1 MSEMKNV
8 GTLESTAYPNVNI
21 AVRNFGPIAEGTVN
35 LRPLTVFAGP
45 SHTGKT
51 YLSLLLYALH
61 RSFAGFPRYPFPQRV
76 PGDIS
81 ASALNVPVASA
92 GQGAD
97 SAAGFR
103 DGIKN
108 ADFQLP
114 LLGDLPKHMRDKV
127 QATLKNPETF
137 TEELKR
143 CFDVDALSQLRRSVN
158 GTCGDME
165 IALEVH
171 SETGRLLWHFKFE
184 VSESGITVDGS
195 VRDAQKVA
203 ASHREDVCAFMEN
216 VNGIARKPMYLPADR
231 SGILQHHALIAKS
244 FGTWKTEDL
253 SEVPRFSMGV
263 ADFLQ
268 RLNRYRIPDKKRDSE
283 MLAIADALEDKVL
296 AGQIIVKPS
305 SSGYPQFL
313 FRPRGMK
320 AEIRL
325 TQVSSMVSEL
335 APLVLFIRGVINPGD
350 MLFIEEPGAHLH
362 PGVQPEIAVA
372 LARLVKTGVRVVVT
386 THSGEFLEEIGNL
399 IREGELENLGS
410 SRCESMTPLQK
421 EQVGVWYFQT
431 DRMVREIAYN
441 LIEGVAPVEFLDAE
455 DELYNRSARLQN
467 WIVQT
472 EARQRHECA

>member
-8 GTLESTAYPNVNI
+8 GNPLESTAYPNVNI

-51 YLSLLLYALH
+51 YLSLLLYT
-61 RSFAGFPRYPFPQRV
+61 F
-76 PGDIS
+76 
-81 ASALNVPVASA
+81 
-92 GQGAD
+92 
-97 SAAGFR
+97 
-103 DGIKN
+103 
-108 ADFQLP
+108 
-114 LLGDLPKHMRDKV
+114 
-127 QATLKNPETF
+127 LKNPETF
-137 TEELKR
+137 TEELKC

-171 SETGRLLWHFKFE
+171 AETRRLLWHFKFE

-195 VRDAQKVA
+195 VREEKNA
-203 ASHREDVCAFMEN
+203 AFHREDVCAFREN
-216 VNGIARKPMYLPADR
+216 VKGNLARRLPIYLPANR
-231 SGILQHHALIAKS
+231 SGILQHHAFIARS
-244 FGTWKTEDL
+244 LGEPWKPEDL
-253 SEVPRFSMGV
+253 SEVSRVSMGV
-263 ADFLQ
+263 ADFLH
-268 RLNRYRIPDKKRDSE
+268 RLNVYRLPAKKPDSE

-296 AGQIIVKPS
+296 AGQVIVNPS

-335 APLVLFIRGVINPGD
+335 APLVLFLRGVITPGD
-350 MLFIEEPGAHLH
+350 TLIIEEPAAHLH
-362 PGVQPEIAVA
+362 PGMHPEIAVA

-386 THSGEFLEEIGNL
+386 THSGQFLEEIGNL
-399 IREGELENLGS
+399 MREGELENLGS

-431 DRMVREIAYN
+431 DRKVREIAYN

>member
-8 GTLESTAYPNVNI
+8 GNPLESTAYPNVNI
-21 AVRNFGPIAEGTVN
+21 TVRNFGPIAEGTVN

-51 YLSLLLYALH
+51 YLSLLLYT
-61 RSFAGFPRYPFPQRV
+61 F
-76 PGDIS
+76 
-81 ASALNVPVASA
+81 
-92 GQGAD
+92 
-97 SAAGFR
+97 
-103 DGIKN
+103 
-108 ADFQLP
+108 
-114 LLGDLPKHMRDKV
+114 
-127 QATLKNPETF
+127 LKNPETF

-165 IALEVH
+165 IALDVH

-195 VRDAQKVA
+195 VRDARKVSA
-203 ASHREDVCAFMEN
+203 FHREDVCAFGEN
-216 VNGIARKPMYLPADR
+216 VKGNLARRLPIYLPANR
-231 SGILQHHALIAKS
+231 SGILQHHALIARS
-244 FGTWKTEDL
+244 LGEPWKPEDL
-253 SEVPRFSMGV
+253 SEVSRVSMGV
-263 ADFLQ
+263 ADFLH
-268 RLNRYRIPDKKRDSE
+268 RLNVYRLPAKKPDSE

-296 AGQIIVKPS
+296 AGQVIVNPS

-335 APLVLFIRGVINPGD
+335 APLVLFLRGVITPGD
-350 MLFIEEPGAHLH
+350 TLIIEEPAAHLH
-362 PGVQPEIAVA
+362 PGMHPEIAVA

-386 THSGEFLEEIGNL
+386 THSGQFLEEIGNL
-399 IREGELENLGS
+399 MREGELENLGS

-421 EQVGVWYFQT
+421 EQVGIWYFQT
-431 DRMVREIAYN
+431 DRKVREIAYN